1 MEARPFSCDKYQHSL
16 PRLLPQKNQTIVT
29 MQRKRNNKLL
39 LAISSAL
46 LVFNSHAAHHH
57 EVYRV
62 VEEAI
67 PEGSLRGQRKRNE
80 GLATEAAP
88 PRRLRNGA
96 AKNQR
101 RAQTMIEDLN
111 QRVDKIAIDT
121 FYNPEPEP
129 NRSAVSTKTLR
140 LNKIATELFFDEEL
154 LGDMIT
160 NTIRMSLVSEL

>member
-1 MEARPFSCDKYQHSL
+1 
-16 PRLLPQKNQTIVT
+16 
-29 MQRKRNNKLL
+29 
-39 LAISSAL
+39 
-46 LVFNSHAAHHH
+46 
-57 EVYRV
+57 
-62 VEEAI
+62 
-67 PEGSLRGQRKRNE
+67 
-80 GLATEAAP
+80 
-88 PRRLRNGA
+88 
-96 AKNQR
+96 
-101 RAQTMIEDLN
+101 MIEDLN

>member
-1 MEARPFSCDKYQHSL
+1 
-16 PRLLPQKNQTIVT
+16 
-29 MQRKRNNKLL
+29 MQRKRNNNLL

-46 LVFNSHAAHHH
+46 LVFNSDAAPHH

-62 VEEAI
+62 AEEAI
-67 PEGSLRGQRKRNE
+67 PEGSLRGQRKHHD
-80 GLATEAAP
+80 GLADVATEAAP
-88 PRRLRNGA
+88 PRRLRNGE

-129 NRSAVSTKTLR
+129 EPNRSIVSTNTLR
-140 LNKIATELFFDEEL
+140 LNKVATELFFDDEL
-154 LGDMIT
+154 LYNMIS
-160 NTIRMSLVSEL
+160 NNAQMSLVSEL